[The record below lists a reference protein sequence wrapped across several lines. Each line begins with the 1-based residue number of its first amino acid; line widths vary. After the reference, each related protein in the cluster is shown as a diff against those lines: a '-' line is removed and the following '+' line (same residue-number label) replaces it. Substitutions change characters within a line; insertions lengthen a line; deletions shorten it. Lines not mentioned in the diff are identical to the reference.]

1 MKNIVVRNI
10 KRTDADLVKR
20 LGALGV
26 ATVHEAYGRGRKDAA
41 EVVERGEK
49 RHADEAGKR
58 KQLAAGVLGLDMY
71 NLRESLK
78 KAGLVYVDELPE
90 D

>member
-20 LGALGV
+20 LGAPGV
-26 ATVHEAYGRGRKDAA
+26 ATVHEDYGRGRKDAA

-71 NLRESLK
+71 IQHARI
-78 KAGLVYVDELPE
+78 A
-90 D
+90 